1 MRCSRHRMICK
12 YVTLVVLSIV
22 QVKKTD
28 ASRQCSNL
36 PPGIQKMVMGVDI
49 TRLDLV
55 PLDVVGSYGFV
66 GPILQFTCDENN
78 TWKSPEGIVYEL
90 PDQIWHMS
98 SRPGG
103 WLSASVN
110 LYKSY
115 EDVRSAMATE
125 VGGEGVIWKFAFSAS
140 KTYKKM
146 QNAITNSSRYI
157 SDVGAF
163 ESATR
168 ADFVPNWVLTLD
180 KYAQNFIDKYF
191 NETFE
196 TDPKSYDLFIS
207 LFGTHYFSKANFGG
221 YIRLVLETTTDY
233 FYSRSD
239 NEVQTYARATLFNI
253 ISAHGGKVS
262 SSLNID
268 EHFTNSSTQTVRYY
282 GGNTNLLTQNGIE
295 EWQNTVD
302 NDPWLFSGELKP
314 ISSLITD
321 ERKKSSLDK
330 AVENYVLQTYLSEM
344 ERLVTSAM
352 AKFKDPILNNLL
364 TQIIQLKTLK
374 VLTYGDVDTLSND
387 IQSQLMAPVWFTTKT
402 RLCLKWSAQAE
413 DGQCG
418 GGADNVL
425 CATPNSLTPLYQD
438 NTDNRRGGCFMQWGL
453 LSSDFPSWFQA
464 VQVCYQWSGSDS
476 CGGGAANLL
485 CAGINDFSP
494 VYLDDS
500 DDSPGGCAM
509 SWKLEVPATAP
520 VWMKSAKICLVWYPD
535 YDAGQCGHA
544 SSRDL
549 CAVANQWTENYYDH
563 TDERRGGCRMRWGIK
578 LEF

>member
-22 QVKKTD
+22 QVQKTD
-28 ASRQCSNL
+28 ASGQCSNL
-36 PPGIQKMVMGVDI
+36 PPGIRKMVMGVDI

-55 PLDVVGSYGFV
+55 PLDVVGSSGFV
-66 GPILQFTCDENN
+66 GPILQFTCDKNN
-78 TWKSPEGIVYEL
+78 TWKSPEGFVYEL

-103 WLSASVN
+103 WLSASVS

-125 VGGEGVIWKFAFSAS
+125 VGGEGVIWKFAFSAI

-146 QNAITNSSRYI
+146 QNAITNS
-157 SDVGAF
+157 
-163 ESATR
+163 
-168 ADFVPNWVLTLD
+168 
-180 KYAQNFIDKYF
+180 
-191 NETFE
+191 
-196 TDPKSYDLFIS
+196 
-207 LFGTHYFSKANFGG
+207 
-221 YIRLVLETTTDY
+221 
-233 FYSRSD
+233 SRSD

-268 EHFTNSSTQTVRYY
+268 EHFTSSSTQTVRYY
-282 GGNTNLLTQNGIE
+282 GGNTNLLTQNRIE

-302 NDPWLFSGELKP
+302 NDPWLFSGDLKP

-330 AVENYVLQTYLSEM
+330 AVENYVLKTYLSEM
-344 ERLVTSAM
+344 ERLVTSAT

-364 TQIIQLKTLK
+364 TQILQLKTLK

-413 DGQCG
+413 GGQCG

-425 CATPNSLTPLYQD
+425 CATPNSLTP
-438 NTDNRRGGCFMQWGL
+438 
-453 LSSDFPSWFQA
+453 
-464 VQVCYQWSGSDS
+464 
-476 CGGGAANLL
+476 
-485 CAGINDFSP
+485 
-494 VYLDDS
+494 VYRDRD
-500 DDSPGGCAM
+500 
-509 SWKLEVPATAP
+509 V
-520 VWMKSAKICLVWYPD
+520 SAFRC
-535 YDAGQCGHA
+535 
-544 SSRDL
+544 
-549 CAVANQWTENYYDH
+549 
-563 TDERRGGCRMRWGIK
+563 
-578 LEF
+578 

>member
-22 QVKKTD
+22 QVKKID
-28 ASRQCSNL
+28 ASGQCSNL

-140 KTYKKM
+140 KTYTKM
-146 QNAITNSSRYI
+146 QNAITNS
-157 SDVGAF
+157 
-163 ESATR
+163 
-168 ADFVPNWVLTLD
+168 
-180 KYAQNFIDKYF
+180 
-191 NETFE
+191 
-196 TDPKSYDLFIS
+196 
-207 LFGTHYFSKANFGG
+207 
-221 YIRLVLETTTDY
+221 
-233 FYSRSD
+233 SRSD

-321 ERKKSSLDK
+321 ERKKSSLAK

-352 AKFKDPILNNLL
+352 AKFKDSILNNLL